1 MEFFSFPISSKT
13 NIMTSIL
20 PLPTGISKAKF
31 HSVKID
37 MTPMVDLGFLLI
49 AFFISTTSLTEPTV
63 TKLSMPKEDK
73 KPMLVNKDRLLTILV
88 DKQNVFAYEGIWEEA
103 KAAGGIRKTNYN
115 LQTGVG
121 NIIRQ
126 KQKKL
131 EAVNKREELMI
142 AIKPLHTASYQ
153 DVMNALDEMHLNDVK
168 RYGIMQLT
176 AEEKNFFLSKK
187 Q

>member
-1 MEFFSFPISSKT
+1 MEIFVFTISSKT
-13 NIMTSIL
+13 NNMATIL
-20 PLPTGISKAKF
+20 PLPTGVSKRKF

-49 AFFISTTSLTEPTV
+49 TFFIFTTSLAEPTV
-63 TKLSMPKEDK
+63 TKLSMPKEGDE
-73 KPMLVNKDRLLTILV
+73 PTLVNKDRLLTILV
-88 DKQNVFAYEGIWEEA
+88 DRQNVFAYEGMWEEA
-103 KAAGGIRKTNYN
+103 KAADEIRKTNYH

-121 NIIRQ
+121 DIIRQ
-126 KQKKL
+126 KQKRL
-131 EAVNKREELMI
+131 DAANKRDELMI

-168 RYGIMQLT
+168 RYGIMKLT
-176 AEEKNFFLSKK
+176 EEETGFLLSQK